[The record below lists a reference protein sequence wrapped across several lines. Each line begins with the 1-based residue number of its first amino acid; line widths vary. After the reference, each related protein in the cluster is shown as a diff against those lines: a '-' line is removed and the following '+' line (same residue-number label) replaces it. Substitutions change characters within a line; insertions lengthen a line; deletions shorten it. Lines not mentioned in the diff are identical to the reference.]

1 MRNEELMKKWA
12 PVLEHS
18 ALPAISDNHKEAVTA
33 TL

>member
-18 ALPAISDNHKEAVTA
+18 ALPAISDNHREAHSDT
-33 TL
+33 